1 MSDATTGGDMQSAQ
15 CETRHGDWEQRW
27 WPRRGRVEV
36 SKSMSC
42 TPYVHGPYSD
52 KKGQDALLDGPYVL
66 RRMDTAA
73 PSIGGRSPAKATEAW
88 QVSGAAS

>member
-15 CETRHGDWEQRW
+15 CEDAPWSWGAEMVAT
-27 WPRRGRVEV
+27 PCGRVEI

-42 TPYVHGPYSD
+42 TPYVHGPYSE
-52 KKGQDALLDGPYVL
+52 KKGQDALLDGPYEL

-73 PSIGGRSPAKATEAW
+73 L
-88 QVSGAAS
+88 

>member
-27 WPRRGRVEV
+27 WPRRGRVEI

-42 TPYVHGPYSD
+42 TPYVHGPHAD
-52 KKGQDALLDGPYVL
+52 RRGLDALLNGPNVL
-66 RRMDTAA
+66 RGAVRRTL
-73 PSIGGRSPAKATEAW
+73 SVGGRSPAEA
-88 QVSGAAS
+88 AEA